1 MSTSLAALR
10 SAVDERSASVGV
22 IGLGYVGLPAACMFA
37 SAGFQVRGV
46 DIDAGRTETINSGRS
61 PIEGD
66 EPGLADLVSQ
76 VVVSGH
82 LLTSTAYSD
91 LANADVVLICV
102 DTPVDAD
109 HRPRF
114 KALRSACSQL
124 GSVLKDGALVIVE
137 STIAP
142 GTIDSVVRPAL
153 EESTG
158 RRRTFHLGHCP
169 ERVMPGKLLSNM
181 RTMSRVCGGSS
192 PEVADLMI
200 ALYSTFVEGDL
211 DAADCLTAELVKT
224 AENSYRDVG
233 IAFANQLALICE
245 RVGGDVWRVRR
256 LVNKVPGR
264 EVLLPGGGVGG
275 HCIPKDSWLL
285 ASPLGD
291 QAQDSLLGVARR
303 INDGMPAHVAGLV
316 ERLVGSGR
324 PARVAVL
331 GYSYLENSDDTR
343 NSPSAELAG
352 LLSKRGFE
360 VAVHDPFVR
369 DHQGDVMDA
378 LRGADCAVL
387 MVAHAAYRKLDLK
400 AAAETMRARAIVDA
414 RDFFGAEALQDAGF
428 TYRLIG
434 VGVPPVAY
442 GDAAEPK

>member
-1 MSTSLAALR
+1 VSTSLAALR
-10 SAVDERSASVGV
+10 SAVDERTAGVGV

-245 RVGGDVWRVRR
+245 RVGGDAWRVRR

-264 EVLLPGGGVGG
+264 DVLLPGGGVGG

-291 QAQDSLLGVARR
+291 EAEASLLGVARR

-316 ERLVGSGR
+316 SDLLGPGR
-324 PARVAVL
+324 QARVAVL
-331 GYSYLENSDDTR
+331 GYAYLENSDDTR
-343 NSPSAELAG
+343 NSPSAELVS
-352 LLSKRGFE
+352 LLSKSGYD

-369 DHQGDVMDA
+369 EYNGDVMGA
-378 LRGADCAVL
+378 FRNADCAVL
-387 MVAHAAYRKLDLK
+387 MVAHTAYRDLDLT
-400 AAAETMRARAIVDA
+400 AAAGVMRRRSLVDA
-414 RDFFGAEALQDAGF
+414 RGFFGRQALQEAGF
-428 TYRLIG
+428 SFRLIG
-434 VGVPPVAY
+434 AGAGSVSQEDPA
-442 GDAAEPK
+442 PK

>member
-1 MSTSLAALR
+1 MSTSLPALR
-10 SAVDERSASVGV
+10 SAVDERSAGVGV

-37 SAGFQVRGV
+37 GAGFQVRGV

-66 EPGLADLVSQ
+66 EPGLADLVSE

-82 LLTSTAYSD
+82 LHTSTAYSD

-169 ERVMPGKLLSNM
+169 ERVMPGKLLRNM

-256 LVNKVPGR
+256 LVNKAPGR
-264 EVLLPGGGVGG
+264 DVLLPGGGVGG

-303 INDGMPAHVAGLV
+303 INDGMPAHVASLV
-316 ERLVGSGR
+316 EGLVGSGR
-324 PARVAVL
+324 NARVAVL

-387 MVAHAAYRKLDLK
+387 MVAHSAYRDLDLK
-400 AAAETMRARAIVDA
+400 AAAETMRARVIVDA

-428 TYRLIG
+428 TYRRIG
-434 VGVPPVAY
+434 VGNRPMAQ